1 MNETGHPLRPGAGLD
16 AVVFDLDGTL
26 AETERDGH
34 RVAFNAAFAAHQLEV
49 YWDIEH
55 YGELLRITG
64 GRRRILA
71 GLQERG
77 ICHDD
82 LPGLAARVH
91 RVKTDLF
98 AQEVR
103 RGRIGPRPGVRE
115 LVADLCGHGVRVAV
129 ATTGTRAWAEPLIEQ
144 LLGPGTAQVT
154 VFGDD
159 VTELKP
165 HPQAYHLALRRLGV
179 RPARAMAVEDSGP
192 GLRAALAAGLA
203 TLVVTNDYTRDH
215 LFDGAALVRA
225 DFDAPVPV
233 TASSLV
239 SLLNGAEQGA

>member
-1 MNETGHPLRPGAGLD
+1 MNDNRYPPRARAGLD

-49 YWDIEH
+49 YWDIGH

-115 LVADLCGHGVRVAV
+115 LVADLCRHGVAIAV
-129 ATTGTRAWAEPLIEQ
+129 ATTGTRAWAEPLLEQ

-159 VTELKP
+159 VAELKP
-165 HPQAYHLALRRLGV
+165 HPEAYRLALRRLGV
-179 RPARAMAVEDSGP
+179 CPSRAVAVEDSGP

-215 LFDGAALVRA
+215 LFDGAALVRE
-225 DFDAPVPV
+225 DFDTPDPV
-233 TASSLV
+233 TASSLI
-239 SLLNGAEQGA
+239 SLLSGADQDA